1 MSHPLARV
9 RGVTTW
15 MGKANARAELLKLG
29 LISIDDTLSGVI
41 LTRSV
46 TPS

>member
-1 MSHPLARV
+1 
-9 RGVTTW
+9 

-29 LISIDDTLSGVI
+29 RISIDDTLSAVI